1 MQKIH
6 HCPLCNYD
14 IKLFQ
19 KGITR
24 KITNAPKQPKIK
36 IPNQR
41 RKLHE
46 ILLQKIPCFY
56 ANYLYTIFLSTGLAP
71 VPPYKF
77 CRTRARPIPTI
88 PPSFLPCFL
97 PSMLPSFH
105 ASFLPCFLPS
115 FPASFL
121 PSFLFFYKCKWQM
134 YVRFD
139 ANLWFFLLMPL
150 PGKKVW
156 PASHSLGIVSL
167 AC

>member
-1 MQKIH
+1 MHQNNLKSKSQIKEENYMRFY
-6 HCPLCNYD
+6 CKKYLVFTQTIYILFFYLLGLPL
-14 IKLFQ
+14 F
-19 KGITR
+19 
-24 KITNAPKQPKIK
+24 
-36 IPNQR
+36 
-41 RKLHE
+41 
-46 ILLQKIPCFY
+46 
-56 ANYLYTIFLSTGLAP
+56 
-71 VPPYKF
+71 
-77 CRTRARPIPTI
+77 RPI
-88 PPSFLPCFL
+88 SFVEQGQGQFQLSL
-97 PSMLPSFH
+97 LPSFH